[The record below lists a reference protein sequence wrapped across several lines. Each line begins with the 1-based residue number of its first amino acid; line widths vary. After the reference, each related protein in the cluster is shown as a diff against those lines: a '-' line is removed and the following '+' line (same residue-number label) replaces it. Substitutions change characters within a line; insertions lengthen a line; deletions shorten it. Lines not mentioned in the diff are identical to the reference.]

1 MSMCASVSSS
11 GGLWLLRVVLL
22 RPFKAGER
30 RQSLPTDVNE
40 PLSDGGEGLRVR
52 DSAGELDTGGGVGL

>member
-1 MSMCASVSSS
+1 M
-11 GGLWLLRVVLL
+11 LL